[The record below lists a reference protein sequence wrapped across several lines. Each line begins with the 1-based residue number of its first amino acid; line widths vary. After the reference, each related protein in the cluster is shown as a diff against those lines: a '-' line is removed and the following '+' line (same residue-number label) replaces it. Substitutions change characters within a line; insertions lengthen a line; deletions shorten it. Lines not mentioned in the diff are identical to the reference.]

1 MPATALLDS
10 CDLPMPLDPTR
21 WLPALLA
28 LSLCFAGCNDDEA
41 APPGETR
48 LFDKAAPEASAA
60 PLVTGDVADDAPLV
74 VFLGDSFSSGLG
86 LSADQAFP
94 AVVHRLLVDEGH
106 PFRLVN
112 AGVSGDTSAGG
123 LRRLDWLLDQQPDL
137 LVLELGG
144 NDGLRGQALHATEG
158 GPGIFDNLRQIIL
171 RTQAAGVPLL
181 LLGIRMPSSH
191 GSSYGTLFAQLY
203 HQLAQEFELPF
214 VPDFMDEFASDSRYQ
229 LADGLHPNPAG
240 HERLADAVIDE
251 LRELL
256 IEITERRASSR

>member
-1 MPATALLDS
+1 MRF
-10 CDLPMPLDPTR
+10 DPTR
-21 WLPALLA
+21 WLPALLGLLLC
-28 LSLCFAGCNDDEA
+28 LSGCDGAKED
-41 APPGETR
+41 PPSETR

-60 PLVTGDVADDAPLV
+60 PAVTGEVADDAPLV

-94 AVVHRLLVDEGH
+94 AVVHRRLVDEGH

-123 LRRLDWLLDQQPDL
+123 LQRLYWFLDQNPDL

-144 NDGLRGQALHATEG
+144 NDGLRGQALRGTES
-158 GPGIFDNLRQIIL
+158 GPGIYDNLREIIV
-171 RTQAAGVPLL
+171 RTQDAGVPVL

-214 VPDFMDEFASDSRYQ
+214 VADFMDEFASDSSYQ

-240 HERLADAVIDE
+240 HERLADALIDE

-256 IEITERRASSR
+256 IEIVEQSDAAN

>member
-1 MPATALLDS
+1 MRPHPSPLISATLA
-10 CDLPMPLDPTR
+10 
-21 WLPALLA
+21 LA
-28 LSLCFAGCNDDEA
+28 LSLVSCGND
-41 APPGETR
+41 APDPPNETR

-60 PLVTGDVADDAPLV
+60 PAVTGEVADDAPLV
-74 VFLGDSFSSGLG
+74 VFLGDSFSAGLE

-94 AVVHRLLVDEGH
+94 AVVQRLLVDDGH

-123 LRRLDWLLDQQPDL
+123 LRRLDWLLAQRPDL

-144 NDGLRGQALHATEG
+144 NDGLRGQALRATES
-158 GPGIFDNLRQIIL
+158 GPGIYDNLRQIIL
-171 RTQAAGVPLL
+171 RTQAAGVSIL
-181 LLGIRMPSSH
+181 LLGIRMPPSH

-214 VPDFMDEFASDSRYQ
+214 VPDFLDEFVSDTRYQ

-240 HERLADAVIDE
+240 HERLADAIIDE

-256 IEITERRASSR
+256 IEIVARGDAKG

>member
-1 MPATALLDS
+1 MRPHASLTVRALL
-10 CDLPMPLDPTR
+10 T
-21 WLPALLA
+21 LA
-28 LSLCFAGCNDDEA
+28 LCLVGCGSN
-41 APPGETR
+41 APAPGNETR
-48 LFDKAAPEASAA
+48 LFDKAAPDASAA
-60 PLVTGDVADDAPLV
+60 LVATADVPEDAPLV

-106 PFRLVN
+106 PFRLNN

-123 LRRLDWLLDQQPDL
+123 LRRLDWLLAQSPDL

-144 NDGLRGQALHATEG
+144 NDGLRGQALRATEG
-158 GPGIFDNLRQIIL
+158 GPGIYNNLRQIIL
-171 RTQAAGVPLL
+171 RTQAAGVPVL
-181 LLGIRMPSSH
+181 LLGIRMPPSH

-214 VPDFMDEFASDSRYQ
+214 VPDFMDEFASDTRYQ

-240 HERLADAVIDE
+240 HERLADAIIAE
-251 LRELL
+251 LRALL
-256 IEITERRASSR
+256 IEIVEQGDAEG